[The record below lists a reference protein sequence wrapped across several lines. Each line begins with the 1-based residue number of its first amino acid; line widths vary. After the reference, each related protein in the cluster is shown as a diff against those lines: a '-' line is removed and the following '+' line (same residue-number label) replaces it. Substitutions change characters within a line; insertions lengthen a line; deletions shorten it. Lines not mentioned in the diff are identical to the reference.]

1 MRNGNLNRYDEY
13 KSSGVNYFE
22 VIPKEWQLLRLK
34 DTSIIRN
41 SNVDKLS
48 VENEKVV
55 RLCNYVD
62 VYKNEFIDNED
73 GLMLATANDS
83 EIRNF
88 LLLQDDVIVTK
99 DSETFEDI
107 AVPLL
112 VRQPLENVVCGYHLA
127 LIRSSKKLAIG
138 RYLHR
143 LFQSYDYG
151 FRFRI
156 YSKGITRYGLGQ
168 NGLRDAITPIPP
180 LPEQTAIANYLDE
193 KTALIDKKINLLT
206 QKADKYKELKQAL
219 INETVTRG
227 LDKNVNLKDSGV
239 ECLSAVAEI
248 GKIPVHWE
256 VKRAKDIFYQ
266 TRAKAGPSSSS
277 YDVLSLTLKGVI
289 KRDLETMVGKI
300 PASFDTYQ
308 IAKKDNLILCLF
320 DMDVT
325 PRIIGYVSFEGIV
338 TSAYTVLVSMKNTI
352 SKYYYYYYLEQN
364 RNKSLLANS
373 KTLRSTMTYDL
384 FSQLQ
389 VPVPPKNEQT
399 QIAEYLDKKT
409 SQIDKIVESINNQI
423 EKLKELRKT
432 LINDVVTGK
441 IKVTE

>member
-1 MRNGNLNRYDEY
+1 MNITTSDKY
-13 KSSGVNYFE
+13 KIQLDSNISWIGH
-22 VIPKEWQLLRLK
+22 IPSHWKLKRLK
-34 DTSIIRN
+34 DIG
-41 SNVDKLS
+41 LS
-48 VENEKVV
+48 VIGIT
-55 RLCNYVD
+55 Y
-62 VYKNEFIDNED
+62 
-73 GLMLATANDS
+73 S
-83 EIRNF
+83 P
-88 LLLQDDVIVTK
+88 DDVIANNDGFLVLRSSNIQNGELSLLDNIYVRK
-99 DSETFEDI
+99 DKPINKKQILKKDDILICSRNGSRALIGKNICIDERVVGETFGAFMTVFRSKYYKFVSKYLNSNIFEEQSSLFGSSTVNQLTI
-107 AVPLL
+107 NTL
-112 VRQPLENVVCGYHLA
+112 NNF
-127 LIRSSKKLAIG
+127 LIFL
-138 RYLHR
+138 
-143 LFQSYDYG
+143 
-151 FRFRI
+151 
-156 YSKGITRYGLGQ
+156 
-168 NGLRDAITPIPP
+168 PP
-180 LPEQTAIANYLDE
+180 LSEQTAIANYLDE

-219 INETVTRG
+219 INETVTKG
-227 LDKNVNLKDSGV
+227 LDRNVKLKDSDV
-239 ECLSAVAEI
+239 KWL
-248 GKIPVHWE
+248 GKIPVHWA
-256 VKRAKDIFYQ
+256 VKRAKDIFFQ

-289 KRDLETMVGKI
+289 KRDLETMVGKV

-325 PRIIGYVSFEGIV
+325 PRIIGYVNFEGIV
-338 TSAYTVLVSMKNTI
+338 TSAYTVLVSKKNTI

-389 VPVPPKNEQT
+389 VPVPPTKEQT

-441 IKVTE
+441 IKVTDE